1 MPLILAPGRQRQM
14 EFEVSLVYR
23 TSSRTATTIQRN
35 HVSKNKTKK
44 NQTATKYSWTL
55 FSFSCICLEVRFL
68 CHIVTVLS
76 FSCGACA
83 TGCLVFAV
91 IVFVCLSV
99 VGALEC
105 RLLIG

>member
-1 MPLILAPGRQRQM
+1 M